1 MLIDLLSTLIALG
14 VFVLLTASALFGRF
28 VRARLPEVHRTR
40 ETIEAMQ
47 IVIGMLVT
55 FTALVMGLMTNS
67 VKTAYD
73 RAGHD
78 LQAYALGLTRLDTCL
93 RDYGPETA
101 AAQAILRRYTA
112 TLIASTWVN
121 EKPPA
126 WRVPGPDRVAPI
138 GPSPVLGGELN
149 QVYLHIRHL
158 APTDGFHAG
167 VRDDCIA
174 AYHALIRGRLAA
186 IEDDRQQVSRPFDVI
201 LVVWLMIIFAV
212 FGLISPRNI
221 VSLIGM
227 GLCAVSLSLAI
238 FVLASLSH
246 PYFVVFPSADMRAA
260 LAAMM
265 APAP

>member
-1 MLIDLLSTLIALG
+1 MLIETLAPLIALG
-14 VFVLLTASALFGRF
+14 VFVLLAGSAMLGRA
-28 VRARLPEVHRTR
+28 VRARLPEPHRSR

-78 LQAYALGLTRLDTCL
+78 LQAYALQLSRLDTCL

-101 AAQAILRRYTA
+101 PAREILRRYTA
-112 TLIASTWVN
+112 TLIASTWRD

-126 WRVPGPDRVAPI
+126 WKVAGTALVAPI
-138 GPSPVLGGELN
+138 GPSTTLGGELN
-149 QVYLHIRHL
+149 QVYLRIRHL
-158 APTDGFHAG
+158 LPADGFQAG
-167 VRDDCIA
+167 VREDCIA
-174 AYHALIRGRLAA
+174 AYRAVIQGRQAA
-186 IEDDRQQVSRPFDVI
+186 IEDDRQQISRPFDAI
-201 LVVWLMIIFAV
+201 LVVWLMIIFAI

-227 GLCAVSLSLAI
+227 ALCAVSLSLAI
-238 FVLASLSH
+238 FVLARLSH
-246 PYFVVFPSADMRAA
+246 PYFVVFPSADMRDA

-265 APAP
+265 AP